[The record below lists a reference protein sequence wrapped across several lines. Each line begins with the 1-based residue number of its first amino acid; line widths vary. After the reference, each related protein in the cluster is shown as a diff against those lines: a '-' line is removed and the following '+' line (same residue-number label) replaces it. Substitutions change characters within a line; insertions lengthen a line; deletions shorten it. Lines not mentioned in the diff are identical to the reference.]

1 MVVEAGMEARDL
13 MLEAGKY
20 RLLLSPLSRIEHPA
34 SNIGFRSL
42 PFTRIQDQGSR
53 IFFSFREHQVSIYT
67 VSNR

>member
-42 PFTRIQDQGSR
+42 PFTRIQDQ
-53 IFFSFREHQVSIYT
+53 
-67 VSNR
+67 